1 MPGPAFSL
9 VFALLIP
16 THGVVLAVQPGHTA
30 IVRTDAAP
38 LMLPSEVRRY
48 RLSKRIALA
57 PGTGIDAYIDTST
70 TPWTLRE
77 EVVAGPF
84 VPGLPNPG
92 RVIPVDAGSALP
104 AAHLIDQQGR
114 MISLSRAFAGKTLLL
129 SFMFT
134 RCPDRTLCPE
144 ISSKFAYMQKKLDAS
159 KFALLEISL
168 DPDYDSP
175 AILRAYAGQ
184 YDADPSVW
192 HLVTAEGSTTQ
203 RLLNE
208 FGIDS
213 LRVSS
218 NDFIHDDKLFIVAPS
233 GRVAYVVRTAQWDPD
248 GVMAQ
253 ARAVAGM
260 GSNPFERFKLSLI
273 ADVVAFCG
281 GSQWAGVV
289 LLELA
294 LFFVILIFVSAGL
307 WFTARLL
314 WGRASQS
321 R

>member
-1 MPGPAFSL
+1 VPGPAFSL
-9 VFALLIP
+9 VLALLIP
-16 THGVVLAVQPGHTA
+16 THGVVLAVQHGDAA
-30 IVRTDAAP
+30 IVRTNAAP
-38 LMLPSEVRRY
+38 LMMPSEIRRY
-48 RLSKRIALA
+48 RLSKRIALV

-70 TPWTLRE
+70 TPWTLRKP
-77 EVVAGPF
+77 VIAGPF
-84 VPGLPNPG
+84 IPGLPHPG
-92 RVIPVDAGSALP
+92 RVTPVDIGSALP
-104 AAHLIDQQGR
+104 AAWMIDQQGR
-114 MISLSRAFAGKTLLL
+114 MLSLARAFAGKTLLL

-134 RCPDRTLCPE
+134 RCPDRTVCPE
-144 ISSKFAYMQKKLDAS
+144 ISGKFAYMQKKLSPS
-159 KFALLEISL
+159 KFALLEVTL

-184 YDADPSVW
+184 YDADPNVW
-192 HLVTAEGSTTQ
+192 HLVTAEGSTIQ
-203 RLLNE
+203 RLLDE

-218 NDFIHDDKLFIVAPS
+218 NDFIHDDKLFVVAPN
-233 GRVAYVVRTAQWDPD
+233 GRIAYVIRTAQWDPD
-248 GVMAQ
+248 GVIAE
-253 ARAVAGM
+253 ARSVAGM

-307 WFTARLL
+307 WLTARML
-314 WGRASQS
+314 WGRPSQS